1 MFLQVDNVVA
11 GYDKSGQ
18 SHVLDGVS
26 FQAKEGE
33 VTIIVGPNGCGK
45 STLLRCISRLH
56 KPQSGSIKLAGK
68 EVWQMKPRTAAHHLS
83 LLPQSPIAPEAMT
96 VSQLIAFGRHPHQG
110 LFQQWS
116 DEDQIAVND
125 ALTVTGLTELSH
137 RRLDQLSGGRD
148 RRPGDLAASDRHHRE
163 RSR

>member
-45 STLLRCISRLH
+45 STLLRCISR
-56 KPQSGSIKLAGK
+56 
-68 EVWQMKPRTAAHHLS
+68 
-83 LLPQSPIAPEAMT
+83 
-96 VSQLIAFGRHPHQG
+96 
-110 LFQQWS
+110 
-116 DEDQIAVND
+116 
-125 ALTVTGLTELSH
+125 
-137 RRLDQLSGGRD
+137 
-148 RRPGDLAASDRHHRE
+148 
-163 RSR
+163 